1 MRVRLSSLLL
11 LLMTVVLVSLGVPL
25 AVSLAASEARTVEAD
40 RHADLALFASL
51 VPEAGERD
59 GAARVGT
66 QALAADLRRYDGLYG
81 IQVAV
86 VDAAGAPV
94 VWSSE
99 DLRARLRRD
108 EPLTQRAV
116 RAALAG
122 RPSEGPDQLWPW
134 DDAPLVAAQP
144 VVRNGDVVGAVV
156 SLSPTG
162 DARSRVLNG
171 WLTLAALETV
181 ALIGGA
187 LLAGRLAA
195 WLLRPIARLDAEAHR
210 ISDGDL
216 GARVPAGSGPPELR
230 RLGRSFN
237 DMASH
242 VQASLEAQR
251 AFVADASHQLRNPL
265 AALLVRLQG
274 LVLAPPE
281 QRGAAAESAAADG
294 RYLADTLDRMLELAK
309 AEHTTAAA
317 GPLDVA
323 AVVDERLGSWH
334 VVAARRSITL
344 HREGDDT
351 APGWHDPGA
360 LAGAVDAVVDNALKY
375 SPERTAV
382 VVDVRRAGSGGPA
395 GGPAGGVM
403 VVVTD
408 EGPGLA
414 PDELSRVGDRFW
426 RARSTSGEPGS
437 GLGMSIATTLLER
450 HGGGL
455 RVEPGADGGLRVSL
469 LVPATEPTDPG

>member
-25 AVSLAASEARTVEAD
+25 ATSIASSEARTVHAD
-40 RHADLALFASL
+40 RLADLALYASL
-51 VPEAGERD
+51 VPQTAGGVD
-59 GAARVGT
+59 A
-66 QALAADLRRYDGLYG
+66 QALGDDLRRYAGLYG
-81 IQVAV
+81 VQVGV
-86 VDAAGAPV
+86 VDAAGQPLTPFVTGTELLA
-94 VWSSE
+94 
-99 DLRARLRRD
+99 DLREGTDGTRS
-108 EPLTQRAV
+108 AV

-122 RPSEGPDQLWPW
+122 RPSEGPAQLWPW
-134 DDAPLVAAQP
+134 DGAPVTAAQP
-144 VVRNGDVVGAVV
+144 VVRDGDVVGAVV
-156 SLSPTG
+156 SVSPSQA
-162 DARSRVLNG
+162 ARDRVLNR
-171 WLTLAALETV
+171 WLLLAALELV
-181 ALIGGA
+181 ALVGGA
-187 LLAGRLAA
+187 LLAYRLAE
-195 WLLRPIARLDAEAHR
+195 WLLRPIARLDAAAHQ
-210 ISDGDL
+210 IADGDL

-237 DMASH
+237 DMAGH
-242 VQASLEAQR
+242 VQASVEAQR

-274 LVLAPPE
+274 LALAPPE
-281 QRGAAAESAAADG
+281 QRPDAAESAAADG
-294 RYLADTLDRMLELAK
+294 RYLADTLDRMLELAR
-309 AEHTTAAA
+309 AEHATAAA

-344 HREGDDT
+344 HREGAER

-360 LAGAVDAVVDNALKY
+360 LSGAVDAVLDNALKY

-382 VVDVRRAGSGGPA
+382 TVDVRCHPDDRD
-395 GGPAGGVM
+395 GVA

-414 PDELSRVGDRFW
+414 PDDLSRVGDRFW
-426 RARSTSGEPGS
+426 RARSTSAEPGS

-450 HGGGL
+450 HGGAL
-455 RVEPGADGGLRVSL
+455 RVEAAPDGGLRVSL
-469 LVPATEPTDPG
+469 LVPADPPA